1 MGTYGNYLRL
11 DGGML
16 QEEPSRLPQMQEQ
29 ENVPGKMD
37 GNVSLR
43 GL

>member
-1 MGTYGNYLRL
+1 MGVDGDDLRVG
-11 DGGML
+11 GGMF
-16 QEEPSRLPQMQEQ
+16 QEEPPCLPSMQEQ
-29 ENVPGKMD
+29 ENVPYKMD

>member
-11 DGGML
+11 GGGMF
-16 QEEPSRLPQMQEQ
+16 QEEPPSLPSMQEQ

>member
-1 MGTYGNYLRL
+1 MGGDGNDLRL
-11 DGGML
+11 DSGMV
-16 QEEPSRLPQMQEQ
+16 QEEPPRLPQMQEQ
-29 ENVPGKMD
+29 ENVPDKVD

>member
-1 MGTYGNYLRL
+1 MGGDGNDLRL
-11 DGGML
+11 GGGML
-16 QEEPSRLPQMQEQ
+16 QEEPSLVPQMQEQ
-29 ENVPGKMD
+29 ENVPDKVD

>member
-1 MGTYGNYLRL
+1 MGGGGNDLRL

-16 QEEPSRLPQMQEQ
+16 QEEPPRLPQMQEQ
-29 ENVPGKMD
+29 ENVPDKVD

>member
-1 MGTYGNYLRL
+1 MGGDGNDLRL
-11 DGGML
+11 GGRML
-16 QEEPSRLPQMQEQ
+16 QEEPPRLPQMQEQ
-29 ENVPGKMD
+29 ENVPDKVD

>member
-1 MGTYGNYLRL
+1 
-11 DGGML
+11 ML
-16 QEEPSRLPQMQEQ
+16 QEEPPEMSEMQEQ
-29 ENVPGKMD
+29 ENVPDKMD

>member
-1 MGTYGNYLRL
+1 MGGDGNDLRL
-11 DGGML
+11 DGGMF

-29 ENVPGKMD
+29 ENVPDKVD

>member
-1 MGTYGNYLRL
+1 MGGDGNDLRL
-11 DGGML
+11 GGGML
-16 QEEPSRLPQMQEQ
+16 QEEPPRLPQMQEQ
-29 ENVPGKMD
+29 ENVPDKVD

>member
-1 MGTYGNYLRL
+1 MGGDGNDLRL
-11 DGGML
+11 GGGML
-16 QEEPSRLPQMQEQ
+16 QEEPSCLPRMQEQ
-29 ENVPGKMD
+29 ENVPDKVD

>member
-11 DGGML
+11 GDGMF
-16 QEEPSRLPQMQEQ
+16 QEEPPRLPQMQEQ
-29 ENVPGKMD
+29 ENVPDKVD